1 MKRLKNDLHVF
12 VQILSSE
19 DWQKTFTSLV
29 YREIRQI
36 MVQAIMVAVK
46 IKNLEAVNRENSSSP
61 RKGRKSKQV

>member
-1 MKRLKNDLHVF
+1 MTLLKNDLHVF

-36 MVQAIMVAVK
+36 MVQAIMVTVK
-46 IKNLEAVNRENSSSP
+46 IKNLEAVNKEGSSSP
-61 RKGRKSKQV
+61 RKGKKSKQV